1 MATKDPAPGHVRPA
15 ENAPRSRLAYID
27 NLRIL
32 LTVFVV
38 LHHAA
43 VTYGNLPVWFY
54 TEPAQDPTGGLLD
67 AFMALNQTFFMGF
80 FFLVSGIFVPGSADR
95 RGARSFLRGRLVRLG
110 VPLLLFLLLL
120 RPLVDAGTYIEESA
134 GEMPYWLY
142 YFVSWDPGPM
152 WFVETLLVFALA
164 YLLIRRF
171 RPPAP
176 ERIARRR
183 TGRLPGPAA
192 IAGFTLGLVTLT
204 YLWRVLVPAT
214 TYWPIV
220 GLPTPAFLPQY
231 VLLFTVGV
239 LAYRRGW
246 FDAIPRAAG
255 WGGLAVALAS
265 LVFLAPPALASLETA
280 LLPGTWGSLLM
291 AAFENTFAVGA
302 ILFLLWLFQRRFDRQ
317 GPSAVSSPTTLTRST
332 SCTPRCSSRAATC
345 CRGGRLRPWPS
356 SWDWPPWP
364 CPCPGGAPLCCGR
377 FPARTVSSD
386 TGAGRRPGHLRRTG
400 PGREEKRIET
410 LGPGVPSQDR
420 DRSTCA
426 PVFTHGAAWGL
437 R

>member
-1 MATKDPAPGHVRPA
+1 MATRDPFPGHVRQV
-15 ENAPRSRLAYID
+15 ENAPRGRLAHID

-43 VTYGNLPVWFY
+43 LTYGNIPLWFY
-54 TEPAQDPTGGLLD
+54 AEPAQDPTGGALD
-67 AFMALNQTFFMGF
+67 AFVLLNQTFFMGF

-120 RPLVDAGTYIEESA
+120 RPLINAGTSIEEPAS
-134 GEMPYWLY
+134 EMPYWLY

-152 WFVETLLVFALA
+152 WFVETLLVFGLA
-164 YLLIRRF
+164 YLLIRRV
-171 RPPAP
+171 RPPDP
-176 ERIARRR
+176 ERIARRW
-183 TGRLPGPAA
+183 TGRLPGPAS
-192 IAGFTLGLVTLT
+192 IAGFTLGLVALT

-214 TYWPIV
+214 TYWPVV

-255 WGGLAVALAS
+255 WGGLAVAIAS
-265 LVFLAPPALASLETA
+265 LVFLAPPALASLETV

-302 ILFLLWLFQRRFDRQ
+302 ILFLLWLFQSRFDHQ
-317 GPSAVSSPTTLTRST
+317 GPL
-332 SCTPRCSSRAATC
+332 
-345 CRGGRLRPWPS
+345 
-356 SWDWPPWP
+356 
-364 CPCPGGAPLCCGR
+364 GR
-377 FPARTVSSD
+377 FLSD
-386 TGAGRRPGHLRRTG
+386 NAYAVYFLHTAVLFACGHLLSWWEAPALVKFMGLAALALPVSWGCAALLRSLPRA
-400 PGREEKRIET
+400 
-410 LGPGVPSQDR
+410 DR
-420 DRSTCA
+420 
-426 PVFTHGAAWGL
+426 VF
-437 R
+437 

>member
-1 MATKDPAPGHVRPA
+1 MATEDPTPGHVRPV
-15 ENAPRSRLAYID
+15 ENAPRGRLAYID

-43 VTYGNLPVWFY
+43 LTYSNLPLWFY
-54 TEPAQDPTGGLLD
+54 AEPAQDPTGGVLD
-67 AFMALNQTFFMGF
+67 AFIALNQTFFMGF
-80 FFLVSGIFVPGSADR
+80 FFLISGIFVPGAVDR
-95 RGARSFLRGRLVRLG
+95 KGARSFLRGRLVRLG

-120 RPLVDAGTYIEESA
+120 RPLVNAGTYIQDAA

-152 WFVETLLVFALA
+152 WFIETLLVFALA

-171 RPPAP
+171 RPPDP

-192 IAGFTLGLVTLT
+192 IAGFTLGLITLT

-214 TYWPIV
+214 TYWPVV

-231 VLLFTVGV
+231 VLLFTVGA

-255 WGGLAVALAS
+255 WGGLAVAVAALM
-265 LVFLAPPALASLETA
+265 VLAPPALASLETA

-291 AAFENTFAVGA
+291 AAFENTFAVGV
-302 ILFLLWLFQRRFDRQ
+302 ILFLLWLFQRRFDHQ
-317 GPSAVSSPTTLTRST
+317 GPL
-332 SCTPRCSSRAATC
+332 
-345 CRGGRLRPWPS
+345 
-356 SWDWPPWP
+356 
-364 CPCPGGAPLCCGR
+364 GR
-377 FPARTVSSD
+377 FLSDNAYAVYFLHTVVLF
-386 TGAGRRPGHLRRTG
+386 ACGHLLSGWEAPALVKFVGLAALALPVSWGCAALLRSLPRA
-400 PGREEKRIET
+400 
-410 LGPGVPSQDR
+410 DR
-420 DRSTCA
+420 
-426 PVFTHGAAWGL
+426 VF
-437 R
+437 